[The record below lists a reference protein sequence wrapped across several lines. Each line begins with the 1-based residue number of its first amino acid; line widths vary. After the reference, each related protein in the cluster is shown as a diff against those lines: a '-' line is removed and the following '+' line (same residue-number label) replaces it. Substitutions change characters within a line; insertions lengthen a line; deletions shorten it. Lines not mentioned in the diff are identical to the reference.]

1 MKRRGGKPVALGI
14 IGTGEIV
21 RMISGALRGCKEIEV
36 RAIAGTRMSAAEEL
50 AATFPGAEAFSDY
63 RPLLQIDEVE
73 AVYIATPPKLH
84 FEMLLSALEAGKHVI
99 CEKPLVVSPDELE
112 AVDVVSSGHPGIL
125 VASCSSRFQVCPP
138 VRRARSLIA
147 EGSLGRLSHVRLHHS
162 IEPPAP
168 LSSLPRWKQNAATSG
183 GGLCLDWGVYDLD
196 WLQFVLGSA
205 FDPVAVTA
213 QLDRTGYADAGLE
226 TGYGAT
232 IVCRNGLTISLERRP
247 EQGPRFQRAEIR
259 GTAAGLD
266 LPFMPGTDASA
277 FTRFVQAG
285 SEVVREN
292 LAEVMCGWSPILEF
306 PVFDLAN
313 AIIEERPPA
322 SPLSAQ
328 RLIHRTIAA
337 IYDSATTGRTSVL
350 AELGKF
356 ERS

>member
-21 RMISGALRGCKEIEV
+21 RMISGALRSCKEIEV

-50 AATFPGAEAFSDY
+50 AATFPGADAFSDY
-63 RPLLQIDEVE
+63 QPLLQIEEIE

-183 GGLCLDWGVYDLD
+183 GGLCLDWSLR
-196 WLQFVLGSA
+196 F
-205 FDPVAVTA
+205 
-213 QLDRTGYADAGLE
+213 GLAAIRVGIRLRSRRGNSP
-226 TGYGAT
+226 T
-232 IVCRNGLTISLERRP
+232 RQNG
-247 EQGPRFQRAEIR
+247 IR
-259 GTAAGLD
+259 GR
-266 LPFMPGTDASA
+266 GTGNRIWRDD
-277 FTRFVQAG
+277 RM
-285 SEVVREN
+285 SEWFN
-292 LAEVMCGWSPILEF
+292 HFIG
-306 PVFDLAN
+306 
-313 AIIEERPPA
+313 
-322 SPLSAQ
+322 
-328 RLIHRTIAA
+328 
-337 IYDSATTGRTSVL
+337 TST
-350 AELGKF
+350 
-356 ERS
+356 